1 VNKGISPLATGNEG
15 AGVRSEPG
23 EPVGLSDAEAG
34 RRLAQEGPNELASG
48 KSRGFLTIALE
59 VAREPMFLLL
69 VAASSLYF
77 AMGKLGDALMLL
89 ASVLLVMIITIV
101 QERRTERSLEALRDL
116 SSPRALVI
124 RSGQRRRIPGRE
136 VVRGDALLVAE
147 GDRIP
152 ADALLRRSLNAS
164 VDESLLTGESAPV
177 RKVAS
182 ADAQQLHR
190 PGGDDLPGLFAG
202 TLMTS
207 GQGLAEVVATGS
219 HTELGRIGKA
229 LQTIEPEETS
239 LQVETGRIVRVVATI
254 ALLACGFVV
263 LLYGLSRGGTWP
275 VWREGL
281 LAGIAMAMSLLPEE
295 FPVVLTIFLAL
306 GAWRIS
312 RSRVLTRRM
321 PVIEMLGAA
330 TVLCVDK
337 TGTLTQNQ
345 MTVKAL
351 ATETETVLFQPPGS
365 SLSAPFKRL
374 LETAMLASK
383 PEAFDPMD
391 RALHAAYGL
400 LAAKQSGATG
410 SLLREYP
417 LTPELLVVSHI
428 WRRPAASTLSIA
440 SKGAPEAIAQL
451 CHVAPERA
459 VRIAEQAK
467 ALAAQGLRVL
477 GVAYGAVDA
486 DALPS
491 EHHELTLEFAGLVG
505 FEDPLRPTVPAAVT
519 ECRTAGIRV
528 VMITGDYPD
537 TARSI
542 ARQAGLA
549 SPETVI
555 TGAQLD
561 LMSDDELA
569 ARVRDTQVFARV
581 IPEQKLR
588 IVTALKA
595 NGEVVAMTGDGVND
609 APALKAAHIGIAMGG
624 RGTDVAREAA
634 SLVLLDDEF
643 SSIVKAVKLGR
654 RIYDNIRKA
663 ITFIVAVHV
672 PIAGLSIAP
681 VLVPAWPLLLLP
693 VHIALLELIIDPSCS
708 LIFEA
713 EPAEKN
719 IMQRPPRSRA
729 QRLFSRRTVWI
740 AVLQGLSVL
749 AVCLTIVRL
758 ALPGHGADAARAL
771 SFASLVIAFI
781 TIILVNRS
789 RTQSIVHTLRVAN
802 PAVWWVIGGTAAF
815 LAAVLTVP
823 VLQRLFS
830 FAPLH
835 TGDLT
840 ASLIAGAG
848 CLLWLEVLKVFWSR
862 AARRA

>member
-1 VNKGISPLATGNEG
+1 
-15 AGVRSEPG
+15 
-23 EPVGLSDAEAG
+23 
-34 RRLAQEGPNELASG
+34 
-48 KSRGFLTIALE
+48 
-59 VAREPMFLLL
+59 
-69 VAASSLYF
+69 
-77 AMGKLGDALMLL
+77 
-89 ASVLLVMIITIV
+89 
-101 QERRTERSLEALRDL
+101 
-116 SSPRALVI
+116 
-124 RSGQRRRIPGRE
+124 
-136 VVRGDALLVAE
+136 
-147 GDRIP
+147 
-152 ADALLRRSLNAS
+152 
-164 VDESLLTGESAPV
+164 
-177 RKVAS
+177 
-182 ADAQQLHR
+182 
-190 PGGDDLPGLFAG
+190 
-202 TLMTS
+202 
-207 GQGLAEVVATGS
+207 
-219 HTELGRIGKA
+219 
-229 LQTIEPEETS
+229 
-239 LQVETGRIVRVVATI
+239 
-254 ALLACGFVV
+254 
-263 LLYGLSRGGTWP
+263 
-275 VWREGL
+275 
-281 LAGIAMAMSLLPEE
+281 
-295 FPVVLTIFLAL
+295 
-306 GAWRIS
+306 
-312 RSRVLTRRM
+312 M

>member
-1 VNKGISPLATGNEG
+1 MNKGISPLATGNEG

-69 VAASSLYF
+69 VAAGSLYF

-351 ATETETVLFQPPGS
+351 ATQTETVLFQPPGS

>member
-1 VNKGISPLATGNEG
+1 MNKGISPLATGNEG

-555 TGAQLD
+555 TGPQLD
-561 LMSDDELA
+561 LMSDEELA

>member
-1 VNKGISPLATGNEG
+1 MNKGISPLATGNEG

-48 KSRGFLTIALE
+48 KSRGFLRIALE

-417 LTPELLVVSHI
+417 LTPELLVVSHV